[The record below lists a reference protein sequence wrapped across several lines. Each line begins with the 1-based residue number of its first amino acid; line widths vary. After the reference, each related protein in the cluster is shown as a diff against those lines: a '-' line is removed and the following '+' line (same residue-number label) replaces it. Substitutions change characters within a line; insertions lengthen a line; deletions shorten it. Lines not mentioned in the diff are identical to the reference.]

1 MILCNSKTT
10 ERDLLQFIDDSGSPL
25 PKHQVVHFGNQI
37 QDQTNDALSEF
48 IRALIDTH
56 FILYVSTIEVRKNHE
71 VLCLAYLELLR
82 QGYTNLP
89 RLVFV
94 GSWGW
99 GVEGLRENIELHPQ
113 LSQWVVVLEGLGD
126 AEVSA
131 LYQACLFTV
140 FPSFYEGWGLPVAE
154 SLAFGK
160 WCLASFAPSL
170 KEIGGELLTLLLAC
184 HLLFFSQLAFLDIY
198 FHDHYVYY

>member
-1 MILCNSKTT
+1 L
-10 ERDLLQFIDDSGSPL
+10 
-25 PKHQVVHFGNQI
+25 
-37 QDQTNDALSEF
+37 
-48 IRALIDTH
+48 
-56 FILYVSTIEVRKNHE
+56 RKNHE
-71 VLCLAYLELLR
+71 VLCLAYLELLA

-99 GVEGLRENIELHPQ
+99 GVEGLRENIEFHPQ

-131 LYQACLFTV
+131 LYRACLFTV
-140 FPSFYEGWGLPVAE
+140 YPSFYEGWGLPVAE

-170 KEIGGELLTLLLAC
+170 KEVGGELIDYIDSRDVQMWAEKIAWYFYHPQVLAQKEQAIASLYKAHSWSQTADEILGISLTQIK
-184 HLLFFSQLAFLDIY
+184 S
-198 FHDHYVYY
+198 